1 VFKREESEHLMT
13 QALKR
18 VQLALSE
25 VKVITRY
32 KDKKIVYEGIANH
45 DAVVRARKVYI
56 EAGEAVG
63 KVRQLLGLTRGEQR
77 PSPKVVRAAELR
89 LDEYR
94 RELERLQAL
103 S

>member
-1 VFKREESEHLMT
+1 MTKREELEAVMT

-25 VKVITRY
+25 VKVVTKYR
-32 KDKKIVYEGIANH
+32 DKIVVSETIANY
-45 DAVVRARKVYI
+45 DAIVRARKVYI

-63 KVRQLLGLTRGEQR
+63 KVRQLLELTRGDQR
-77 PSPKVVRAAELR
+77 PSPRLVKAAELR

-94 RELERLQAL
+94 RELERLQGL